1 MFYKTRPDGGW
12 RLAQEEETIV
22 QPRSDEKTVLS
33 NLRVLEGAPALSEYW
48 TLFDTN
54 DAVFNA
60 ARTAQAATLLF
71 SVTQNVQIEQLG
83 AIFIP
88 CAASAEVH

>member
-1 MFYKTRPDGGW
+1 LFDIAWWGSEKGISARQQLIVLQDENGW
-12 RLAQEEETIV
+12 QLAQDEETVV
-22 QPRSDEKTVLS
+22 QPRSDEKVILS

-60 ARTAQAATLLF
+60 GRMAQAAT
-71 SVTQNVQIEQLG
+71 
-83 AIFIP
+83 
-88 CAASAEVH
+88 